1 MRVDMSLV
9 SKNAGKCH
17 TMVFVLK
24 LKGVRLMN
32 RRMAMLAGVVMV
44 VSLCRSVA
52 LALPP
57 MGPPKAMVGQDQ
69 WTVGI
74 GFSHGEM
81 DLEAHG
87 KGRENQGVGFLPIAL
102 DKHDIENLTTNV
114 VLGSLGFGVSDT
126 WDVFVSVGGADAG
139 DDITEELASGAAG
152 NKYTGFDS
160 SFEIC
165 YGIGSRMTFWEDG
178 DVTWGG
184 LFQILWQNP
193 DGSIDMSADD
203 GVNPPFTLTGDAEL
217 DFWEMQIAVGPTW
230 EGDNFRVYGGPF
242 LHIVN
247 GDIDLDTT
255 GVDSFAAT
263 WQVLSSG
270 DIREA
275 SQFGGYAGAQWL
287 VAENTSA
294 NIEIQFT
301 ADAWAVGLGAI
312 WRFE

>member
-1 MRVDMSLV
+1 
-9 SKNAGKCH
+9 
-17 TMVFVLK
+17 
-24 LKGVRLMN
+24 MN
-32 RRMAMLAGVVMV
+32 RRIAMLAGIVMV
-44 VSLCRSVA
+44 VSLCSSIA

-69 WTVGI
+69 WTVGV

-87 KGRENQGVGFLPIAL
+87 KGRESQGRGIFAPFAR
-102 DKHDIENLTTNV
+102 DKHNIENLTTNM
-114 VLGSLGFGVSDT
+114 VLGSLGFGVSDS

-139 DDITEELASGAAG
+139 DDITEELASGTDG

-165 YGIGSRMTFWEDG
+165 YGIGSRVSFWEDG

-193 DGSIDMSADD
+193 DGSIDIKAAND
-203 GVNPPFTLTGDAEL
+203 PTFTLTGDAEL
-217 DFWEMQIAVGPTW
+217 DFWELQIAVGPTW
-230 EGDNFRVYGGPF
+230 EGENFRVYGGPF
-242 LHIVN
+242 LHIVD

-255 GVDSFAAT
+255 GVDSFDAT
-263 WQVLSSG
+263 WQVISSG
-270 DIREA
+270 EVTET

-287 VAENTSA
+287 VADNATA

-312 WRFE
+312 WKTE

>member
-1 MRVDMSLV
+1 
-9 SKNAGKCH
+9 
-17 TMVFVLK
+17 
-24 LKGVRLMN
+24 MN
-32 RRMAMLAGVVMV
+32 RRMAILAGVVMV
-44 VSLCRSVA
+44 VSMCGSVA

-87 KGRENQGVGFLPIAL
+87 EGRENQGAGFAAIAL
-102 DKHDIENLTTNV
+102 DRHDIESLTTNV
-114 VLGSLGFGVSDT
+114 ILGSLGFGVSDS

-139 DDITEELASGAAG
+139 DDITEELANGADG

-165 YGIGSRMTFWEDG
+165 YGVGSRITFWEDG

-193 DGSIDMSADD
+193 DGSIDLRAAND
-203 GVNPPFTLTGDAEL
+203 PTFTLTGDAEL
-217 DFWEMQIAVGPTW
+217 DFWEVQVAVGPTW
-230 EGDNFRVYGGPF
+230 EGDDFRVYGGPF
-242 LHIVN
+242 LHIID

-255 GVDSFAAT
+255 GVDGTLAT

-287 VAENTSA
+287 MADNMSA
-294 NIEIQFT
+294 NVEIQFT
-301 ADAWAVGLGAI
+301 ADAWAVGVGAI
-312 WRFE
+312 WKTE